1 MPNYQNAKIYK
12 IMSSQTDKIY
22 IGSTVQKLCVRM
34 ASHRAN
40 KTTELEEI
48 LKFND
53 AKICLIEN
61 YPCETKEELTKRQQ
75 MYVKKFSNICINDT
89 SHIPHEL
96 NDNNSIYNCQ
106 DFEIKLIN
114 GDYYLTMFVKDNNI
128 PRVIMNTTQVQ
139 QQPILQAV

>member
-12 IMSSQTDKIY
+12 IMSNQTDKIY
-22 IGSTVQKLCVRM
+22 IGSSVQKLCVRM

-40 KTTELEEI
+40 QTSELEEI

-61 YPCETKEELTKRQQ
+61 YPCENKEELTKRQQ

-89 SHIPHEL
+89 SHIPHEM
-96 NDNNSIYNCQ
+96 NDNNSIYNCN